1 MVVVLA
7 LTGCASM
14 SDSQRTK
21 TEGTLVGA
29 GTGALLGA
37 VIGGVVGGR
46 DGALIGAAIG
56 TAAGGAA
63 GYAYG
68 THVANQKEQYASRE
82 DWLND
87 CIAQAERVNDETRQV
102 NESLAAEISQLDSE
116 TQSLADAYNRKQ
128 AKSEAL
134 ALEKQKIDTRL
145 AEANKQLDKARFE
158 VQQQEKVVSD
168 ARSGGQTREAEALD
182 AKIRDLKTCVSELEG
197 HTRSLASMSARM
209 AV

>member
-1 MVVVLA
+1 MRHLAIFGMVVVLA

-68 THVANQKEQYASRE
+68 TM
-82 DWLND
+82 WP
-87 CIAQAERVNDETRQV
+87 
-102 NESLAAEISQLDSE
+102 
-116 TQSLADAYNRKQ
+116 
-128 AKSEAL
+128 
-134 ALEKQKIDTRL
+134 
-145 AEANKQLDKARFE
+145 
-158 VQQQEKVVSD
+158 
-168 ARSGGQTREAEALD
+168 
-182 AKIRDLKTCVSELEG
+182 IRRNSMPAGKTG
-197 HTRSLASMSARM
+197 
-209 AV
+209 